1 MNGSWLVRFFLFA
14 AVASIA
20 FGLASNHEAAQN
32 GEPNENFDAPTEEM
46 GPADASDDDAPES
59 DFNNI
64 ERGQAEAGDP
74 GEEHNIFV
82 GFGAGILAVIFVGS
96 GVFEVVKIAVLMAV
110 MTPLITKKSKNDE
123 LNRGRILGFI
133 EGNAGVH
140 FSALRDALG
149 LANGVT
155 AHHLQSLEVTNQ
167 IISWRDGKLRR
178 YAASHLSIDQRTSV
192 AHPIIGT
199 RLAILET
206 LSNAG
211 QIGLSNSDLAQELHL
226 SRQLTSYHMKS
237 LSQASLIEKTHSKR
251 RSPWK
256 LTTKGFNALTPE
268 SAGSKTNLPISS

>member
-32 GEPNENFDAPTEEM
+32 GEPNEHFDAPTEEM
-46 GPADASDDDAPES
+46 GPADASDDAPES
-59 DFNNI
+59 DFKNV
-64 ERGQAEAGDP
+64 EREQAEAGDP
-74 GEEHNIFV
+74 SEEHNIFV

-256 LTTKGFNALTPE
+256 LTTKGFNALTPRV
-268 SAGSKTNLPISS
+268 GGK